1 MSLKNLNKIIKDDT
15 DNILTITPEE
25 EILFYCEADIRNT
38 YDIIMF
44 QWYQTLRDLFQPTE
58 D

>member
-38 YDIIMF
+38 CDIIMF

>member
-25 EILFYCEADIRNT
+25 EILLYCEADIRNT

>member
-25 EILFYCEADIRNT
+25 EILLYCEADIRNT
-38 YDIIMF
+38 CDIIMF